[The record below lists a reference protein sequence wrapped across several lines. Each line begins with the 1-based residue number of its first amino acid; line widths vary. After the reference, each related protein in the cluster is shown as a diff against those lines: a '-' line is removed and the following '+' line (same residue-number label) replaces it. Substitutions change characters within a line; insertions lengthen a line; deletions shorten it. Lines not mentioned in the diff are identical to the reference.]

1 MAKGAQYGRRKKVEM
16 IESALFLA
24 TFKIY
29 LAANIKQF
37 DYLPLSI
44 KVGLV

>member
-1 MAKGAQYGRRKKVEM
+1 LWLYQ
-16 IESALFLA
+16 ALQPYYFLA